1 MLTRR
6 TFTALAAGL
15 VGTMS
20 ISGVASADTL
30 DGIMKS
36 GTIRIAVPQDF
47 PPFGSV
53 GLSMQPEGYDIDT
66 ANLIAHALGV
76 KLVLV
81 PVTSDNRI
89 PFLQANKVDLVISSL
104 GKTPARAKVIDFSED
119 YAPFFSGVFGPPG
132 IDVSKPAD
140 LVGKTIGVTQGAIE
154 DLALTK
160 VAPPGA
166 IIHRYGD
173 NNANISAFL
182 SGQTQ
187 LIATA
192 VSVAAAITAR
202 HPPRLPELKFV
213 LQDLPCYVGIAKGN
227 TALLAKVNAVIEQ
240 AKKNGALN
248 KISIKWLGTKLPAG
262 F

>member
-1 MLTRR
+1 M
-6 TFTALAAGL
+6 G
-15 VGTMS
+15 
-20 ISGVASADTL
+20 ISGTANANTL

-53 GLSMQPEGYDIDT
+53 GLSLQPEGYDIDT
-66 ANLIAHALGV
+66 ARLIAHALGV

-89 PFLQANKVDLVISSL
+89 PYLQTNKVDLVISSL
-104 GKTPARAKVIDFSED
+104 GKTPDRAKVIDFSED

-132 IDVSKPAD
+132 LDVSKPAD
-140 LVGKTIGVTQGAIE
+140 LAGKTIGVTRGAIE
-154 DLALTK
+154 DLVLTQI
-160 VAPPGA
+160 APPGA
-166 IIHRYGD
+166 VIHRYGD
-173 NNANISAFL
+173 NASTIAAFL
-182 SGQTQ
+182 SGQSQ

-192 VSVAAAITAR
+192 NSTAAVIIAR

-213 LQDLPCYVGIAKGN
+213 LKNSPCYIGVAKGN
-227 TALLAKVNAVIEQ
+227 PALLAKVNAIIAQ
-240 AKKNGALN
+240 AKQDGALN
-248 KISIKWLGTKLPAG
+248 KISVKWLDMPLPAG